1 MARRIPERVALPRPP
16 RVTLEGLH
24 GWAVDIIRV
33 LVAVLSETNT
43 RANQGLPKDGT
54 EPMTAPLEL
63 ETFTTATRPAVA
75 DNEGAIIYVSDGA
88 AGFRFQG
95 SDGVTWLG
103 LG

>member
-1 MARRIPERVALPRPP
+1 MARRIPERVSLPRPP

-63 ETFTTATRPAVA
+63 ETFTLASRPAA
-75 DNEGAIIYVSDGA
+75 SDNTAKIIFVSDGT
-88 AGFRFQG
+88 AGNKFQG
-95 SDGVTWLG
+95 SDGASWLG